1 LASRGLKPL
10 VLNVSETPI
19 HGLYGTV
26 LLRVGNPY
34 ASVVYGAMSARSI
47 NPYGAVLSALNRLT
61 WLPKFGPPF
70 AVVSSDFSVEK
81 VEVER
86 PWLLL
91 TAWRLGLDGV
101 VTSVEG
107 AKSVVEHRMYMRNP
121 LAKVSVVV
129 PRPHR
134 LVTVFATMK
143 NAEGLA
149 AEVLKELGLL
159 YARVTF
165 GDYGGRLYVIDVD
178 PVPPVETWEEAV
190 AVAELV

>member
-1 LASRGLKPL
+1 V
-10 VLNVSETPI
+10 VLNVSETPVY
-19 HGLYGTV
+19 GLNGTV

-34 ASVVYGAMSARSI
+34 AAAVYGAMSTQSI

-86 PWLLL
+86 PWLLM

-129 PRPHR
+129 PRPRR
-134 LVTVFATMK
+134 LVTVFATVK

-149 AEVLKELGLL
+149 AEVLRELGLL

-178 PVPPVETWEEAV
+178 PVPPVETREEAA